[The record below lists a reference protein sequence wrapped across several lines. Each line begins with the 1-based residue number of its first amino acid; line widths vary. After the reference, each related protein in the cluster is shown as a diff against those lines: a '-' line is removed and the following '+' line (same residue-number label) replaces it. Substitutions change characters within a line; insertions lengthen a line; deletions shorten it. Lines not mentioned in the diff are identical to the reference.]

1 MTPSVSVIVASR
13 GRAWSLSL
21 TLQALKRQR
30 HITPEIIVVSD
41 APAPRDLSVHWLRHD
56 EANVATARNAG
67 LMASTGQIVAFC
79 DDDAVP
85 EPSWL
90 SNLVAGFDTDEVGA
104 VGGPVLGPD
113 GVREQWGEMGFDRRG
128 RDTPD
133 GPFRKLNGT
142 NMALR
147 REAIAAIGGFDPRFA
162 YYLDET
168 DMLLRLHDAGWQT
181 RWIPGAVVHH
191 ATRSN
196 AIRGAGTTV
205 AGFAQ
210 LGRSVAAFAC
220 SHSPDDN
227 HAEDI
232 VRDQRRRLLRLH
244 DLGLLSG
251 RGVAARLKALQDAL
265 KQAGDAAPARA
276 DIPACVSGRA
286 VPRLDS
292 IRVAIAPR
300 ILSRRTARR
309 LAHDLSL
316 RGFEVTVITQTWLNR
331 PLCVKWHPDG
341 YFHHRGGVF
350 RAGNRWP
357 RWSAML
363 EREVARTAPLRDY
376 THLIVSNR
384 RGDAFVLKLERPAV
398 AKISCRM
405 DRKWQIVRKFD
416 TTSAIDALQH

>member
-1 MTPSVSVIVASR
+1 MTPSVSVIVANR

-90 SNLVAGFDTDEVGA
+90 SQLVAGFDTDEIGA

-147 REAIAAIGGFDPRFA
+147 REAIMEIRGFDPRFA

-191 ATRSN
+191 ATISN
-196 AIRGAGTTV
+196 AIRGPGTTV

-210 LGRSVAAFAC
+210 LGRSVAAFAR

-251 RGVAARLKALQDAL
+251 RGVAARLQALQASL
-265 KQAGDAAPARA
+265 KKAGAPTPERA
-276 DIPACVSGRA
+276 DIPSVVGPGAQR
-286 VPRLDS
+286 PDS

-309 LAHDLSL
+309 LARDLSL
-316 RGFEVTVITQTWLNR
+316 HGFEVTVITQTWLNR
-331 PLCVKWHPDG
+331 PLCVKWHLDG

-384 RGDAFVLKLERPAV
+384 RGDAFVLKLEQPAGTE
-398 AKISCRM
+398 ISCKI